1 MPRGVVLEDIDH
13 GKAMADFVA
22 SLAGDHDDLVARMRK
37 VSHTAK
43 SGSAGVNIHAHF
55 LAFRNGL
62 PTLHEFVEILST
74 KLIGFCL
81 PRKHIQDAQTGWASL
96 PLMKQLEKAV
106 HLQNKAIDLF
116 KRANKSTNRN
126 GEFGEVIT
134 YLLIESVLHAPQ
146 FIAKMS
152 LKTNSQMPV
161 HGSDGIHL
169 SYDTATKQLKLYWGE
184 AKCYQAVNTA
194 IESAIESVAENLE
207 QNKMSHE
214 LFLIEQHFDLSGF
227 PADYK
232 EAILS
237 FLDPYSEN
245 SNVRADVSVVF
256 IAFDFAAFA
265 EMKALEPGLVET
277 AFAEELRSALPALAL
292 RIDEALAKHSVPSHS
307 IEVFFLP
314 VASVK
319 DLREQF
325 QNRIGWTT

>member
-1 MPRGVVLEDIDH
+1 MIDVDH
-13 GKAMADFVA
+13 EKAIADFVA
-22 SLAGDHDDLVARMRK
+22 SLAGDHDDLGARLRK
-37 VSHTAK
+37 ISHAAK
-43 SGSAGVNIHAHF
+43 SATVGVNIHAHF

-62 PTLHEFVEILST
+62 PTLHEFVDILSV

-81 PRKHIQDAQTGWASL
+81 PRKHIQQAQAEWAAL
-96 PLMKQLEKAV
+96 PPAKQIEKIV

-116 KRANKSTNRN
+116 KRANKSSNRN

-134 YLLIESVLHAPQ
+134 YLLIESVLRAPQ

-169 SYDTATKQLKLYWGE
+169 SYDAATKQLKLYWGE
-184 AKCYQAVNTA
+184 AKCYAAVNTA
-194 IESAIESVAENLE
+194 IERAIESVAENLE

-214 LFLIEQHFDLSGF
+214 LFLIEQQFDLSGF
-227 PADYK
+227 PQEYK
-232 EAILS
+232 AAILS
-237 FLDPYSEN
+237 FLDPYDEN
-245 SNVRADVSVVF
+245 SNVRVDVSVVF

-265 EMKALEPGLVET
+265 KVKALEPNLVEA
-277 AFAEELRSALPALAL
+277 AFAEELRHALPELAHRL
-292 RIDEALAKHSVPSHS
+292 DEAMVKRGVPSHA

-325 QNRIGWTT
+325 QDRIGWTT